1 MRKYLNP
8 PILEVVGICPSNITG
23 GGFLVF
29 FEDERTTFRNNYL
42 SLIIMLNK
50 LNWFSELF
58 NTSLPHPFVLPCPPP
73 LLWLNNKAA

>member
-1 MRKYLNP
+1 MKYNKEKINKQMNKQTKMRKYLNP

-29 FEDERTTFRNNYL
+29 FDDERTTFRNNHL

-50 LNWFSELF
+50 LNWFSEL
-58 NTSLPHPFVLPCPPP
+58 
-73 LLWLNNKAA
+73 